1 MVGFVDVGR
10 LPADSYGNIPP
21 KSGGSVGTI
30 RGDIAYT
37 DTTSFAIGD
46 LPMGAVIIDFHVH
59 VRTIFN
65 DTGTDLLIVG
75 FSDNDDAL
83 VDDLSG
89 AALGLFRAGAAS
101 TTPVLELNATPT
113 TEIKTLHA
121 KYTGA
126 NADATTGL
134 ATFTLFYTRE
144 ES

>member
-30 RGDIAYT
+30 RGTILYT
-37 DTTSFAIGD
+37 NTTSFAIGV
-46 LPMGAVIIDFHVH
+46 LPLGSVLVDFYVQ
-59 VRTIFN
+59 VKTAFN

-75 FSDNDDAL
+75 YATDDDAI

-89 AALGLFRAGAAS
+89 ASTGLTRAGAAG
-101 TTPVLELNATPT
+101 TVPVTELNGTPT
-113 TEIKTLHA
+113 TELKTLYA
-121 KYTGA
+121 KYTGQNG
-126 NADATTGL
+126 NASAGE
-134 ATFTLFYTRE
+134 AAFTLFYTRE